1 MEVMVGGISA
11 MSPYVHTSYRY
22 MGYGRMNQTPQEIG
36 ADSGRKVGAVSGVR
50 SADAVSGTQGRQGQY
65 MAFRPMRKSERLW
78 RQDALQVREHLW
90 SRSALC
96 RQWKPMLR
104 GESGI

>member
-22 MGYGRMNQTPQEIG
+22 MGYG
-36 ADSGRKVGAVSGVR
+36 
-50 SADAVSGTQGRQGQY
+50 Y

-78 RQDALQVREHLW
+78 RQDALQAREHLW